1 MTASGT
7 ATLETLLIGRRMI
20 VAHRIAPLTW
30 WLVRRLGVA
39 RLPNF
44 SLPNLLAGRR
54 IVPEFVQGRVV
65 PEVLGPA
72 VRDVLEGRLIDPSWQ
87 EEFARI
93 HRRLRCDA
101 SRAAAASVLDLVNQ
115 TARELKPS

>member
-1 MTASGT
+1 
-7 ATLETLLIGRRMI
+7 
-20 VAHRIAPLTW
+20 
-30 WLVRRLGVA
+30 VA

-72 VRDVLEGRLIDPSWQ
+72 VLDVLHGRLIDPDWHA
-87 EEFARI
+87 EFTRI
-93 HRRLRCDA
+93 HAQLRCNA
-101 SRAAAASVLDLVNQ
+101 SQAAAASVLDLVHQ
-115 TARELKPS
+115 TSGEQRPS